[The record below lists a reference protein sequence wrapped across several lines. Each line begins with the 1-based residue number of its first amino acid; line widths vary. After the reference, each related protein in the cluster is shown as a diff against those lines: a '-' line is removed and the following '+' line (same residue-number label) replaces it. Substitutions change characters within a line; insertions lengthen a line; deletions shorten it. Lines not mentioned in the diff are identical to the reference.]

1 MVLGSWYQVSVG
13 AFRDD
18 DGGVSEP
25 SCNGEDGDAGR
36 QLAGGEGVAKHVRGD
51 VESMALTE
59 AEQIPVSVM
68 SIQVSDRLEV
78 GKLDTELLRYRN
90 AAVLP

>member
-18 DGGVSEP
+18 DGRVSEP
-25 SCNGEDGDAGR
+25 SCNGEEGDAGR

-59 AEQIPVSVM
+59 AEQIPASVM
-68 SIQVSDRLEV
+68 SIQADRLEV